1 MTTSR
6 HVERSTAA
14 TPWARITPPRA
25 PCRPTAHL
33 LGLRAM
39 PITFYPGLIAAAAA
53 YPALVEYTRYRFF
66 RASQQTVAPKTDTHR
81 RRLKRRAARSSVD

>member
-1 MTTSR
+1 
-6 HVERSTAA
+6 
-14 TPWARITPPRA
+14 
-25 PCRPTAHL
+25 
-33 LGLRAM
+33 M